1 MRMYD
6 IIEKKRDGGE
16 LSEKEIAFFV
26 KGVSDG
32 SIPDYQTSALL
43 MAIFFKGMSESETLW
58 LTLNMAESGET
69 ADLSGIEGV
78 TCDKHSTGG
87 VGDKTS
93 LIAAPIVASLGVKI
107 AKMSGR
113 GLGHTGG
120 TIDKLESIKGFSTTL
135 SGEDFI
141 KQVNR
146 IGIAIIGQ
154 SKNLVPA
161 DKKLYALRDVT
172 ATVDSI
178 PLIASSIMS
187 KKLAS
192 GAKNIVLDVKTGSGA
207 FMKSLPD
214 SVALAEEMVKIGKG
228 AGRNIVALI
237 TDMDKPLGNYIG
249 NSLEIKEVIEVLKG
263 GGPNDLKE
271 ESFAISAAM
280 LALAKSCEYEE
291 ALSLVK
297 AAVADGS
304 AFQKFKEFVAAQG
317 GDVSFIDNPEN
328 FPKAKYSL
336 QIKAEADGYISHM
349 QTEDIGICA
358 SILGAGRTKADDEI
372 DFSAGIVLSKK
383 TGDFVKS
390 GDLIATLY
398 TNDKPSLE
406 SAQKK
411 FTSALSFSETEPE
424 RRNTVIKKVI

>member
-6 IIEKKRDGGE
+6 IIEKKRDGGV
-16 LSEKEIAFFV
+16 LSEEEIAFFV

-32 SIPDYQTSALL
+32 TIPDYQTSALL

-58 LTLNMAESGET
+58 LTLNMAHSGET

-78 TCDKHSTGG
+78 IADKHSTGG

-141 KQVNR
+141 NQVNR

-214 SVALAEEMVKIGKG
+214 SIALAEEMVKIGKG
-228 AGRNIVALI
+228 AGRNVIALI
-237 TDMDKPLGNYIG
+237 TDMDKPLGNCIG
-249 NSLEIKEVIEVLKG
+249 NSLEIKEVIQVLKG
-263 GGPNDLKE
+263 SGAPDLKE

-280 LALAKSCEYEE
+280 LALAKGYEYEK

-297 AAVADGS
+297 GAVADGS
-304 AFQKFKEFVAAQG
+304 AFKKFKEFVAAQG
-317 GDVSFIDNPEN
+317 GDVSFIDNPES
-328 FPKAKYSL
+328 FPEAKYSRA
-336 QIKAEADGYISHM
+336 IKATEDGFICHM
-349 QTEDIGICA
+349 QTDEIGICA
-358 SILGAGRTKADDEI
+358 SLLGAGRTKADEKI
-372 DFSAGIVLSKK
+372 DFSAGIILNKK
-383 TGDFVKS
+383 TGDFVKE

-398 TNDKPSLE
+398 TNDFSSLDGAEKKFISSLE
-406 SAQKK
+406 
-411 FTSALSFSETEPE
+411 LSETEPE
-424 RRNTVIKKVI
+424 KRNTVIKKVI

>member
-1 MRMYD
+1 MRIYD

-16 LSEKEIAFFV
+16 LTKDEIAFV
-26 KGVSDG
+26 VRGVSDG
-32 SIPDYQTSALL
+32 SIPDYQISALL
-43 MAIFFKGMSESETLW
+43 MAIFLKGMSESETLE
-58 LTLNMAESGET
+58 LTLSMAHSGET
-69 ADLSGIEGV
+69 ADLSEIKGTV
-78 TCDKHSTGG
+78 ADKHSTGG

-93 LIAAPIVASLGVKI
+93 LIAAPIVAALGVKI

-135 SGEDFI
+135 SGEEFI
-141 KQVNR
+141 NQVNT

-207 FMKSLPD
+207 FMKKLPD
-214 SVALAEEMVKIGKG
+214 SIALAEEMVKIGKG

-249 NSLEIKEVIEVLKG
+249 NNLEIKEVIEVLKG
-263 GGPNDLKE
+263 GGPEDLKE
-271 ESFAISAAM
+271 ESFAIAANM
-280 LALAKSCEYEE
+280 VSLAKGTEPEE
-291 ALSLVK
+291 TLTLVK
-297 AAVADGS
+297 GTVADGS
-304 AFQKFKEFVAAQG
+304 AFKKFKEFVAAQG
-317 GDVSFIDNPEN
+317 GDVTYIDNPEK
-328 FPKAKYSL
+328 FPKAKFAREIRA
-336 QIKAEADGYISHM
+336 IKDGFISHM

-358 SILGAGRTKADDEI
+358 SLLGAGRTKADDKI
-372 DFSAGIVLSKK
+372 DFSAGIILSKK
-383 TGDFVKS
+383 TGDFVRA
-390 GDLIATLY
+390 GEVIATLY
-398 TNDKPSLE
+398 TNDESSLE
-406 SAQKK
+406 NAKNKYLSAI
-411 FTSALSFSETEPE
+411 SYSEAKPE
-424 RRNTVIKKVI
+424 KRDTVIKKVM

>member
-16 LSEKEIAFFV
+16 LTKDEISFVV
-26 KGVSDG
+26 KGVTDG
-32 SIPDYQTSALL
+32 SIPDYQISALL
-43 MAIFFKGMSESETLW
+43 MGIFFRGMSEKETLE
-58 LTLNMAESGET
+58 LTLDMAHSGET
-69 ADLSGIEGV
+69 ADLSGINGDV
-78 TCDKHSTGG
+78 ADKHSTGG

-93 LIAAPIVASLGVKI
+93 LIAAPIAAALGVKI

-135 SGEDFI
+135 SREAFI
-141 KQVNR
+141 NQVNN

-172 ATVDSI
+172 ATVNSI
-178 PLIASSIMS
+178 GLIASSIMS

-207 FMKSLPD
+207 FMKKLPD
-214 SVALAEEMVKIGKG
+214 SIALAEKMVKIGKG

-263 GGPNDLKE
+263 GGPEDLKE
-271 ESFAISAAM
+271 ESFAIAANM
-280 LALAKSCEYEE
+280 VSLAKGADPEE
-291 ALSLVK
+291 ALTLVK
-297 AAVADGS
+297 SAVADGS
-304 AFQKFKEFVAAQG
+304 AFEKFKEFVAAQG
-317 GDVSFIDNPEN
+317 GDVSYIDNPEK
-328 FPKAKYSL
+328 FPQAKYAS
-336 QIKAEADGYISHM
+336 QIRAKKDGYISHM

-358 SILGAGRTKADDEI
+358 SLLGAGRTKADDKI
-372 DFSAGIVLSKK
+372 DFSAGIILTKK

-390 GDLIATLY
+390 GEVIATLY
-398 TNDKPSLE
+398 TNDECTLD
-406 SAQKK
+406 SAERK
-411 FTSALSFSETEPE
+411 FISAISYSETKPE
-424 RRNTVIKKVI
+424 KRNTVIKKVM

>member
-16 LSEKEIAFFV
+16 LTDEEIKFFV
-26 KGVSDG
+26 SGVSDG
-32 SIPDYQTSALL
+32 SIPDYQASALL
-43 MAIFFKGMSESETLW
+43 MAIFLKGMSEGETLA
-58 LTLNMAESGET
+58 LTIAMANSGET
-69 ADLSGIEGV
+69 ADLSAIKGDIA
-78 TCDKHSTGG
+78 DKHSTGG

-93 LIAAPIVASLGVKI
+93 LIAAPVAAALGVKI

-120 TIDKLESIKGFSTTL
+120 TLDKLESISGLSVTL
-135 SGEDFI
+135 SSEEFTA
-141 KQVNR
+141 QVNR

-154 SKNLVPA
+154 SKALVPA

-172 ATVDSI
+172 ATVNSI

-207 FMKSLPD
+207 FMKTLPE

-228 AGRNIVALI
+228 AGRNVAALI

-263 GGPNDLKE
+263 GGAEDLKE
-271 ESFAISAAM
+271 VSFAIAANM
-280 LALAKSCEYEE
+280 LCLAKGIDYES
-291 ALSLVK
+291 ASALVK
-297 AAVADGS
+297 SAIADGS
-304 AFQKFKEFVAAQG
+304 AFNKFKEFVSAQG
-317 GDVSFIDNPEN
+317 GDVSFIDNPEK
-328 FPKAKYSL
+328 FPKAKYL
-336 QIKAEADGYISHM
+336 CEIKAEKSAFISNMHT
-349 QTEDIGICA
+349 QKIGICA
-358 SILGAGRTKADDEI
+358 SLLGAGRTKADDEI

-383 TGDFVKS
+383 TGDFVNP
-390 GDLIATLY
+390 GEVIATLY
-398 TNDKPSLE
+398 TNDENSLNT
-406 SAQKK
+406 AKNQ
-411 FTSALSFSETEPE
+411 FLSALSYSETQPE
-424 RRNTVIKKVI
+424 KTNAVIKKVM

>member
-16 LSEKEIAFFV
+16 LTDEEIKFFV
-26 KGVSDG
+26 SGVSDG
-32 SIPDYQTSALL
+32 SIPDYQASALL
-43 MAIFFKGMSESETLW
+43 MAIFLKGMSEGETLA
-58 LTLNMAESGET
+58 LTIAMANSGET
-69 ADLSGIEGV
+69 ADLSAIKGDIA
-78 TCDKHSTGG
+78 DKHSTGG

-93 LIAAPIVASLGVKI
+93 LIAAPVAAALGVKI

-120 TIDKLESIKGFSTTL
+120 TLDKLESISGLSVTL
-135 SGEDFI
+135 SSEEFTA
-141 KQVNR
+141 QVNR

-154 SKNLVPA
+154 SKSLVPA

-172 ATVDSI
+172 ATVNSI

-207 FMKSLPD
+207 FMKTLPE

-228 AGRNIVALI
+228 AGRNVAALI

-263 GGPNDLKE
+263 GGAEDLKE
-271 ESFAISAAM
+271 VSFAIAANM
-280 LALAKSCEYEE
+280 LCLAKGIDYES
-291 ALSLVK
+291 ASALVK
-297 AAVADGS
+297 RAIADGS
-304 AFQKFKEFVAAQG
+304 AFNKFKEFVSAQG
-317 GDVSFIDNPEN
+317 GDVSFIDNPEK
-328 FPKAKYSL
+328 FPKAKYL
-336 QIKAEADGYISHM
+336 CEIKAEKSAFISNMHT
-349 QTEDIGICA
+349 QKIGICA
-358 SILGAGRTKADDEI
+358 SLLGAGRTKADDEI

-383 TGDFVKS
+383 TGDFVNH
-390 GDLIATLY
+390 GEVIATLY
-398 TNDKPSLE
+398 TNDENSLNT
-406 SAQKK
+406 AKNQ
-411 FTSALSFSETEPE
+411 FLSALSYSQTEPE
-424 RRNTVIKKVI
+424 KTNAVIKKVM

>member
-16 LSEKEIAFFV
+16 LTKDEISFVV
-26 KGVSDG
+26 KGVTDG
-32 SIPDYQTSALL
+32 SIPDYQISALL
-43 MAIFFKGMSESETLW
+43 MGIFFRGMSEKETLE
-58 LTLNMAESGET
+58 LTLDMAHSGET
-69 ADLSGIEGV
+69 ADLSGIKGDV
-78 TCDKHSTGG
+78 ADKHSTGG

-93 LIAAPIVASLGVKI
+93 LIAAPIAAALGVKI

-135 SGEDFI
+135 SREAFI
-141 KQVNR
+141 NQVNN

-172 ATVDSI
+172 ATVNSI
-178 PLIASSIMS
+178 GLIASSIMS

-207 FMKSLPD
+207 FMKKLPD
-214 SVALAEEMVKIGKG
+214 SIALAEKMVKIGKG

-263 GGPNDLKE
+263 GGPEDLKE
-271 ESFAISAAM
+271 ESFAIAANM
-280 LALAKSCEYEE
+280 VSLAKGADPEE
-291 ALSLVK
+291 ALTLVK
-297 AAVADGS
+297 GAVADGS
-304 AFQKFKEFVAAQG
+304 AFEKFKEFVAAQG
-317 GDVSFIDNPEN
+317 GDVSYIDNPEK
-328 FPKAKYSL
+328 FPQAKYAS
-336 QIKAEADGYISHM
+336 QIRAKKDGYISHM

-358 SILGAGRTKADDEI
+358 SLLGAGRTKADDKI
-372 DFSAGIVLSKK
+372 DFSAGIILNKK

-390 GDLIATLY
+390 GEVIATLY
-398 TNDKPSLE
+398 TNDE
-406 SAQKK
+406 STLDSAERK
-411 FTSALSFSETEPE
+411 FISAISYSETKPE
-424 RRNTVIKKVI
+424 KRNTVIKKVM

>member
-16 LSEKEIAFFV
+16 LTKDEIAFVV

-32 SIPDYQTSALL
+32 SVPDYQISALL
-43 MAIFFKGMSESETLW
+43 MAIFLKGMSESETLE
-58 LTLNMAESGET
+58 LTLSMAHSGET
-69 ADLSGIEGV
+69 ADLSEIKGV
-78 TCDKHSTGG
+78 VADKHSTGG

-93 LIAAPIVASLGVKI
+93 LIAAPIVAALGVKI

-135 SGEDFI
+135 SGEEFI
-141 KQVNR
+141 NQVNT

-207 FMKSLPD
+207 FMKKLSD
-214 SVALAEEMVKIGKG
+214 SIALAEEMVKIGKG
-228 AGRNIVALI
+228 AGKNIVALI

-249 NSLEIKEVIEVLKG
+249 NNLEIKEVIEVLKG
-263 GGPNDLKE
+263 GGPEDLKE
-271 ESFAISAAM
+271 ESFAIAANM
-280 LALAKSCEYEE
+280 VSLAKGTEPEE
-291 ALSLVK
+291 ALTLVK
-297 AAVADGS
+297 SAVADGS
-304 AFQKFKEFVAAQG
+304 AFNKFKEFVAAQG
-317 GDVSFIDNPEN
+317 GDVTYIDNPEK
-328 FPKAKYSL
+328 FPKAKFARE
-336 QIKAEADGYISHM
+336 IRAKKDGFISHM

-358 SILGAGRTKADDEI
+358 SLLGAGRTKADDKI
-372 DFSAGIVLSKK
+372 DFSAGIILSKK
-383 TGDFVKS
+383 TGDFVRA
-390 GDLIATLY
+390 GEVIATLY
-398 TNDKPSLE
+398 TNDESSLNPAENKYLSAISYSEVKPE
-406 SAQKK
+406 K
-411 FTSALSFSETEPE
+411 T
-424 RRNTVIKKVI
+424 NTVIKKVM

>member
-16 LSEKEIAFFV
+16 LSKEEIAFFV

-43 MAIFFKGMSESETLW
+43 MAIFFKGMSESEILS
-58 LTLNMAESGET
+58 LTLNMAHSGDV

-78 TCDKHSTGG
+78 SCDKHSTGG

-135 SGEDFI
+135 SGEEFI
-141 KQVNR
+141 DQVNR
-146 IGIAIIGQ
+146 IGIAIISQ

-214 SVALAEEMVKIGKG
+214 SIALAEEMVKIGKG
-228 AGRNIVALI
+228 AGRNVVALI

-249 NSLEIKEVIEVLKG
+249 NSLEIKEVIEVLNG
-263 GGPNDLKE
+263 GGAPDLKE
-271 ESFAISAAM
+271 ESFAISANM
-280 LALAKSCEYEE
+280 LALAKECDYEE
-291 ALSLVK
+291 ALCLVK
-297 AAVADGS
+297 GAVDDGS

-317 GDVSFIDNPEN
+317 GDTSFIDNPDT
-328 FPKAKYSL
+328 FPESKYSHG
-336 QIKAEADGYISHM
+336 IKSETDGYISHM

-358 SILGAGRTKADDEI
+358 SILGAGRTQAGESI
-372 DFSAGIVLSKK
+372 DFSAGIVLNKK
-383 TGDFVKS
+383 TGDFVNK

-398 TNDKPSLE
+398 TNNASSLE
-406 SAQKK
+406 SAEKK
-411 FTSALSFSETEPE
+411 FISALSFCETKPE
-424 RRNTVIKKVI
+424 KRNTVIKKVI

>member
-69 ADLSGIEGV
+69 ADLSGIKGA

-93 LIAAPIVASLGVKI
+93 LIAAPIAASLDVKI

-135 SGEDFI
+135 SKDEFI
-141 KQVNR
+141 NQVNR

-207 FMKSLPD
+207 FMKSLSD

-228 AGRNIVALI
+228 AGRKVVALI

-304 AFQKFKEFVAAQG
+304 ALKKFKEFVAAQG
-317 GDVSFIDNPEN
+317 GDVSFIDNPKN

>member
-1 MRMYD
+1 MRIYD

-16 LSEKEIAFFV
+16 LTRDEIAFTV

-32 SIPDYQTSALL
+32 SIPDYQISALL
-43 MAIFFKGMSESETLW
+43 MAIFFRGMSERETLE
-58 LTLNMAESGET
+58 LTLCMANSGET
-69 ADLSGIEGV
+69 ADLSGIKGAV
-78 TCDKHSTGG
+78 ADKHSTGG

-93 LIAAPIVASLGVKI
+93 LIAAPIAAALGVKI

-135 SGEDFI
+135 SGEEFI
-141 KQVNR
+141 NQVNR

-172 ATVDSI
+172 ATVESI

-207 FMKSLPD
+207 FMKSLPAAV
-214 SVALAEEMVKIGKG
+214 SLAEEMVKIGKG
-228 AGRNIVALI
+228 AGRNVVALI
-237 TDMDKPLGNYIG
+237 TDMDKPLGNCIG

-263 GGPNDLKE
+263 GGPEDLKE
-271 ESFAISAAM
+271 ESFAISANM
-280 LALAKSCEYEE
+280 
-291 ALSLVK
+291 LSLAAGTNPDEATELVK
-297 AAVADGS
+297 GAVADGS
-304 AFQKFKEFVAAQG
+304 AFNKFKELVAAQG
-317 GDVSFIDNPEN
+317 GDTSYIDNPEK
-328 FPKAKYSL
+328 FPTAKFTHE
-336 QIKAEADGYISHM
+336 IKAREDGYISHM
-349 QTEDIGICA
+349 QTEDIGVCA
-358 SILGAGRTKADDEI
+358 SLLGAGRTKADDEI

-383 TGDFVKS
+383 TGDFVNK
-390 GDLIATLY
+390 GEIIATLY
-398 TNDKPSLE
+398 TNDEKSLE
-406 SAQKK
+406 IAENK
-411 FTSALSFSETEPE
+411 FLSALDFSETEPKKIP
-424 RRNTVIKKVI
+424 TIIKKVM

>member
-16 LSEKEIAFFV
+16 LTDEEIKFFV
-26 KGVSDG
+26 SGVSDG
-32 SIPDYQTSALL
+32 SIPDYQASALL
-43 MAIFFKGMSESETLW
+43 MAIFLKGMSEGETLA
-58 LTLNMAESGET
+58 LTIAMANSGET
-69 ADLSGIEGV
+69 ADLSAIKGDIA
-78 TCDKHSTGG
+78 DKHSTGG

-93 LIAAPIVASLGVKI
+93 LIAAPVAAALGVKI

-120 TIDKLESIKGFSTTL
+120 TLDKLESISGLSVTL
-135 SGEDFI
+135 SSEEFTA
-141 KQVNR
+141 QVNR

-154 SKNLVPA
+154 SKSLVPA

-172 ATVDSI
+172 ATVNSI

-207 FMKSLPD
+207 FMKTLPE

-228 AGRNIVALI
+228 AGRNVAALI

-263 GGPNDLKE
+263 GGAEDLKE
-271 ESFAISAAM
+271 VSFAIAANMLCLAKGIDYESA
-280 LALAKSCEYEE
+280 LALVKS
-291 ALSLVK
+291 AI
-297 AAVADGS
+297 ADGS
-304 AFQKFKEFVAAQG
+304 AFNKFKEFVSAQG
-317 GDVSFIDNPEN
+317 GDVSFIDNPEK
-328 FPKAKYSL
+328 FSKAKYL
-336 QIKAEADGYISHM
+336 CEIKAEKSAFISNMHT
-349 QTEDIGICA
+349 QKIGICA
-358 SILGAGRTKADDEI
+358 SLLGAGRTKADDEI

-383 TGDFVKS
+383 TGDFVNP
-390 GDLIATLY
+390 GEVIATLY
-398 TNDKPSLE
+398 TNDENSLNT
-406 SAQKK
+406 AKNQ
-411 FTSALSFSETEPE
+411 FLSALSYSETQPE
-424 RRNTVIKKVI
+424 KTNAVIKKVM

>member
-69 ADLSGIEGV
+69 ADLSGIKGII
-78 TCDKHSTGG
+78 CDKHSTGG

-93 LIAAPIVASLGVKI
+93 LIAAPIAASLDVKI

-135 SGEDFI
+135 SKDEFI
-141 KQVNR
+141 NQVNR

-207 FMKSLPD
+207 FMKSLSD

-228 AGRNIVALI
+228 AGRKVVALI

-304 AFQKFKEFVAAQG
+304 ALKKFKEFVAAQG

-383 TGDFVKS
+383 TGDFVKL